1 MKLNLHGLERA
12 KFVLSKNR
20 LEVALLLGNGINRAA
35 RDSDGI
41 SWKELLQTLIKE
53 ASQYAEH
60 PKKAESRLLRL
71 LEEDDFK
78 RTPASNPEVFDLI
91 EATCN
96 LDPGATQGRSEKIK
110 LQSRISDLLKMI
122 RPGKPHRQVVSW
134 AHTAKVPVLITNYD
148 HCLQDALGGL
158 ACPQRRLKTRRW
170 VSDYYPW
177 DRYYAPQPLTDPLD
191 SFAIWHIHGDRVMR
205 RSIRAGLD
213 QYMGMV
219 ERLRGLKHKVAREML
234 SGPNEDQTRDPA
246 YLKAP
251 WLRIFMGRKL
261 WIQGLALHADEV
273 SLRWLL
279 IQRFRY
285 WKRYKP
291 EHRHCS
297 GWYIHGPAN
306 LCGSLDDD
314 RRAFFESVGLEI
326 IEIRR
331 PENLYEALF
340 KTID

>member
-1 MKLNLHGLERA
+1 MKLNLHGLARA
-12 KFVLSKNR
+12 KYVLSKNR
-20 LEVALLLGNGINRAA
+20 LEVALLVGNGINRAA
-35 RDSDGI
+35 RDSEGI

-53 ASQYAEH
+53 ASRFAEK
-60 PKKAESRLLRL
+60 PKQAEGRLLRL
-71 LEEDDFK
+71 LEEDKLK

-96 LDPGATQGRSEKIK
+96 LDPGATQGRIEKIK
-110 LQSRISDLLKMI
+110 LQSRISELLRMM
-122 RPGKPHRQVVSW
+122 RPGKPHRLVVSW
-134 AHTAKVPVLITNYD
+134 AETHSVPVLTTNYD
-148 HCLQDALGGL
+148 HCLQDALGNL
-158 ACPQRRLKTRRW
+158 SCTQRRLKPVRR

-177 DRYYAPQPLTDPLD
+177 DRYYAPQSLSDPLD

-205 RSIRAGLD
+205 QSIRAGLD

-219 ERLRGLKHKVAREML
+219 ERLRSLKHKVAREIL
-234 SGPNEDQTRDPA
+234 SAPNEDHTKDPA
-246 YLKAP
+246 YLEAP
-251 WLRIFMGRKL
+251 WLRVFMGRKL

-297 GWYIHGPAN
+297 GWYVHGPTN
-306 LCGSLDDD
+306 VCGSLDDD

-326 IEIRR
+326 IEIKR
-331 PENLYEALF
+331 PENIYEALF
-340 KTID
+340 NRAS